1 MMNYGYNGFYNPMAT
16 PQDRLRQLEQQYPQY
31 VPQQAV
37 NQQMQGVRATLVMS
51 KEEAIAREVPM
62 DGSLSVLI
70 SNNEIYTKKLGNNG
84 LPEFKTF
91 VFKEPTEEK
100 TEKPINPIPEIENL
114 KQEIQELK
122 KEIEVLKNAKQSDAD
137 ISTNRTTKKQS

>member
-1 MMNYGYNGFYNPMAT
+1 
-16 PQDRLRQLEQQYPQY
+16 
-31 VPQQAV
+31 
-37 NQQMQGVRATLVMS
+37 MS

-100 TEKPINPIPEIENL
+100 TEKPINPIPEIEAL
-114 KQEIQELK
+114 KKEIQELK

-137 ISTNRTTKKQS
+137 IPTNRTAKKQS